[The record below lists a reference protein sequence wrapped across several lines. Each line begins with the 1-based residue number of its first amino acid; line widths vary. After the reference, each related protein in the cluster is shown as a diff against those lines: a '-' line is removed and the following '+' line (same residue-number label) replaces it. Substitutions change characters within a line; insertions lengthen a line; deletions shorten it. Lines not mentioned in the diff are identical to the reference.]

1 MSTILLDRSGADID
15 NIINMAK
22 RPKRPKDVN
31 QLAKF
36 IVDLAT
42 SSASSEKHTPKQ
54 TTTAK
59 NTTKIKYKRSLNTLG
74 YVSIIIILALDSRD
88 YYALYFYSY
97 ENIIAFFFLVC

>member
-42 SSASSEKHTPKQ
+42 NSLPPKKLISEQSGADTKNP
-54 TTTAK
+54 AK
-59 NTTKIKYKRSLNTLG
+59 KKRKKKS
-74 YVSIIIILALDSRD
+74 
-88 YYALYFYSY
+88 
-97 ENIIAFFFLVC
+97 